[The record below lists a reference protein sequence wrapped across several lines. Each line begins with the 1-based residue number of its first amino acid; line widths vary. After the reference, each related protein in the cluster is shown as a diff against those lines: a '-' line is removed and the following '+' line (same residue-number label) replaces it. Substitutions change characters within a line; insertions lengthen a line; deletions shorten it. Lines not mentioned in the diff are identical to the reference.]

1 MSRRAVVTGLV
12 IASVAI
18 VAALSDGALA
28 AKKPAKPAP
37 QIAAA
42 DPPPLPPAVHNW
54 SGFYTGVNAGIA
66 WGAFNPTT
74 STASDGTIGPA
85 TTPVFNSAGHQAGDP
100 LGFGGGVQAGYNWQS
115 GHWLAGIEG
124 DVEYLHLNF
133 PARTYVPFVGNN
145 NTAVMSAYDNANWVA
160 SLRPRLGWA
169 DGDWLFFLTGGPA
182 VTKYEDEFSI
192 WVVNSSGG
200 DQFWQTSGLRA
211 WRLGYAAGGGV
222 ERAIGNNWSV
232 KAEYLHFDFDSAT
245 ATQVQSTNQHQVIT
259 QSAGL
264 KADMVRLGLN
274 YRFGGAD
281 ASAASPR
288 LFDSAAQMSSIWNAS
303 NWEFDVGTRAFFSN
317 GLDGESNPLGGTPTN
332 AGNFVISRLLWSNLN
347 SLAGETYG
355 RLDHSSG
362 FFVKG
367 YLGAGGL
374 FNGVLHDEDFPADL
388 AYSNTRSTVTGSM
401 GYVTA
406 DAGYTFLKAPG
417 AKLGAFV
424 GYNFFSQQLISH
436 GCSQVAGDDIC
447 APPNPTTEITVTQ
460 DIQFNSLRVG
470 LSAQFMLSDRLK
482 FVADA
487 AYVPLVSAVG
497 VDDHNAT
504 ASYFPESA
512 SRGYGT
518 MMEAFF
524 SYDVTPHWNVG
535 VGGRYWAWNMHQATD
550 ESITKTLGQG
560 VPTPEYDAFNTDR
573 YGVFV
578 QSGYHW
584 GDTTRPASSSDDV
597 FAELKPMN
605 WSGIYLGGHLG
616 GAWSKAVWSDP
627 FGATPG
633 TAGAENVPAFG
644 DRTQAHGPLG
654 GGQIGMDWQTGQWVF
669 GLQTDADYAT
679 IRGDNTCFSGLGGVN
694 CQHQINALATL
705 TGRAGFAWGRSLFYV
720 KGGGAFASTAYN
732 INGNT
737 GVLTLG
743 NQISTA
749 DTFGWTTGIGL
760 EYAISDH
767 WTTSF
772 EYDHIGLGDVTVPF
786 PAIATINTQRIGV
799 TQSVDTLKLGVN
811 YRFNWFETATA
822 SSVMR

>member
-211 WRLGYAAGGGV
+211 WRLGYAAGGEV

-281 ASAASPR
+281 ASAASPQ

-317 GLDGESNPLGGTPTN
+317 GLDGKSNPLGGARTN

-347 SLAGETYG
+347 SLAGG
-355 RLDHSSG
+355 RSGQLDRFERLFSERLSRRRRTVQWRPPRRGFSG
-362 FFVKG
+362 
-367 YLGAGGL
+367 
-374 FNGVLHDEDFPADL
+374 
-388 AYSNTRSTVTGSM
+388 
-401 GYVTA
+401 
-406 DAGYTFLKAPG
+406 
-417 AKLGAFV
+417 
-424 GYNFFSQQLISH
+424 
-436 GCSQVAGDDIC
+436 
-447 APPNPTTEITVTQ
+447 
-460 DIQFNSLRVG
+460 
-470 LSAQFMLSDRLK
+470 
-482 FVADA
+482 
-487 AYVPLVSAVG
+487 
-497 VDDHNAT
+497 
-504 ASYFPESA
+504 
-512 SRGYGT
+512 
-518 MMEAFF
+518 
-524 SYDVTPHWNVG
+524 
-535 VGGRYWAWNMHQATD
+535 
-550 ESITKTLGQG
+550 
-560 VPTPEYDAFNTDR
+560 
-573 YGVFV
+573 
-578 QSGYHW
+578 
-584 GDTTRPASSSDDV
+584 RPAP
-597 FAELKPMN
+597 L
-605 WSGIYLGGHLG
+605 
-616 GAWSKAVWSDP
+616 
-627 FGATPG
+627 
-633 TAGAENVPAFG
+633 
-644 DRTQAHGPLG
+644 RTL
-654 GGQIGMDWQTGQWVF
+654 
-669 GLQTDADYAT
+669 
-679 IRGDNTCFSGLGGVN
+679 
-694 CQHQINALATL
+694 
-705 TGRAGFAWGRSLFYV
+705 GRSL
-720 KGGGAFASTAYN
+720 
-732 INGNT
+732 
-737 GVLTLG
+737 
-743 NQISTA
+743 
-749 DTFGWTTGIGL
+749 
-760 EYAISDH
+760 E
-767 WTTSF
+767 
-772 EYDHIGLGDVTVPF
+772 
-786 PAIATINTQRIGV
+786 
-799 TQSVDTLKLGVN
+799 
-811 YRFNWFETATA
+811 
-822 SSVMR
+822 

>member
-232 KAEYLHFDFDSAT
+232 KAEYLHFGFDSAT

-512 SRGYGT
+512 SAGLRHHDG
-518 MMEAFF
+518 
-524 SYDVTPHWNVG
+524 
-535 VGGRYWAWNMHQATD
+535 
-550 ESITKTLGQG
+550 
-560 VPTPEYDAFNTDR
+560 
-573 YGVFV
+573 GVF
-578 QSGYHW
+578 QLRRHASLECRRR
-584 GDTTRPASSSDDV
+584 RP
-597 FAELKPMN
+597 L
-605 WSGIYLGGHLG
+605 LGLEHAPGHRRVHYQDLGPG
-616 GAWSKAVWSDP
+616 GA
-627 FGATPG
+627 
-633 TAGAENVPAFG
+633 
-644 DRTQAHGPLG
+644 
-654 GGQIGMDWQTGQWVF
+654 
-669 GLQTDADYAT
+669 DA
-679 IRGDNTCFSGLGGVN
+679 
-694 CQHQINALATL
+694 
-705 TGRAGFAWGRSLFYV
+705 
-720 KGGGAFASTAYN
+720 
-732 INGNT
+732 
-737 GVLTLG
+737 
-743 NQISTA
+743 
-749 DTFGWTTGIGL
+749 
-760 EYAISDH
+760 
-767 WTTSF
+767 
-772 EYDHIGLGDVTVPF
+772 
-786 PAIATINTQRIGV
+786 
-799 TQSVDTLKLGVN
+799 
-811 YRFNWFETATA
+811 
-822 SSVMR
+822 